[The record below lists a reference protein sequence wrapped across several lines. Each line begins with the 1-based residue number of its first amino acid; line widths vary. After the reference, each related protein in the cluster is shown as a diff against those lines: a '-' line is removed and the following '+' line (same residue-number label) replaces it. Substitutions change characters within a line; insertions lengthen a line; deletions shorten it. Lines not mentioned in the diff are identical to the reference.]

1 MINKTKDL
9 NNNLIIHNN
18 LKEIMIDN
26 NSIRRKIIL
35 IDLKIC
41 KIQIDMIINNRA
53 NSFIIIINNKEVKIN
68 LSNLSNNR
76 NNFNNNNNNPFSS
89 NLSIIKIISKMES
102 SFKINLLLIKAIR
115 MISSR
120 M

>member
-9 NNNLIIHNN
+9 NIINNNLIINSF
-18 LKEIMIDN
+18 KEMMIEN
-26 NSIRRKIIL
+26 NSIGQKKIL
-35 IDLKIC
+35 IDLKIY

-53 NSFIIIINNKEVKIN
+53 NSFIIIIINSKEVKIN

-89 NLSIIKIISKMES
+89 NLSILKIISQMES
-102 SFKINLLLIKAIR
+102 
-115 MISSR
+115 
-120 M
+120 

>member
-1 MINKTKDL
+1 
-9 NNNLIIHNN
+9 
-18 LKEIMIDN
+18 MIDN

-35 IDLKIC
+35 IDLKIY

-53 NSFIIIINNKEVKIN
+53 NSLIIIINSKEVKIN

-76 NNFNNNNNNPFSS
+76 NNFNNNNNNSS
-89 NLSIIKIISKMES
+89 NLSILKIIFQMES
-102 SFKINLLLIKAIR
+102 TFKINLLLIKAIR
-115 MISSR
+115 MISFR